1 MFKKSHEVVKIGGQ
15 PCCFLFGI
23 FTVKKNERQPLPY
36 DVILLQVVRF
46 AGLVKV
52 NENSTTGRYYTSK
65 VSAVSKK

>member
-1 MFKKSHEVVKIGGQ
+1 ML
-15 PCCFLFGI
+15 LFGI

-52 NENSTTGRYYTSK
+52 NENSTSGRYYTSK
-65 VSAVSKK
+65 VSTVSKN